1 MRFSRFRDPPSSP
14 DRRGEGRG
22 VYSRRNRAHADLYF
36 DSHRFGFRFMS
47 PSDAPIEAATGDPP
61 LIEAIGDGVGVVE
74 SSGEIIWLN
83 NRLAAQPPEVM
94 ARFSDAC
101 RDQLRDGLKP
111 PRRVHLR
118 RFSAAGRSFEV
129 VISPISSAAPQFR
142 AVGVLYETT
151 SRERLADR
159 VRQVDRAGAALL
171 ALDALIVNPLN
182 VAERIKL
189 IEGRIVEALKS
200 IFHCEDFELR
210 LLNRES
216 QQLELVIAKGIEP
229 LRIGVSLFA
238 RAEGNGITGLV
249 ASTGESIVCPD
260 STKDSR
266 FMAGLPEAR
275 SSLTVPLKLDDRVAG
290 TLNLE
295 ARQLA
300 RFDDEDRLLLELYG
314 RYVAMAMTILDML
327 IVERYTTNQRI
338 SGALRE
344 EIAVPVQNLR
354 TALARLRLRLSEDAD
369 SLTILAE
376 LEQTLESLER
386 RIRLCAEGPRNV
398 LGLDRIDRN
407 RGHDTVISG
416 RRVLVADDE
425 PQIRETIHSVLGD
438 AGAKVD
444 AFASGSDAIDAI
456 RKAAAAGAPYEL
468 VISDVRIPDRNG
480 YEIFRATRDSHDRT
494 PVILMTGFG
503 YDPNHSIVRSSQ
515 EGLSCFLFKP
525 FQATQLVEEV
535 RKALGATMA

>member
-1 MRFSRFRDPPSSP
+1 MT
-14 DRRGEGRG
+14 
-22 VYSRRNRAHADLYF
+22 
-36 DSHRFGFRFMS
+36 

-83 NRLAAQPPEVM
+83 NRLASQPPEVM

-101 RDQLRDGLKP
+101 RDQIRDGLKP

-118 RFSAAGRSFEV
+118 RFAAAGRAFEV
-129 VISPISSAAPQFR
+129 VISPLSAATPPTR
-142 AVGVLYETT
+142 AVGVLFETT
-151 SRERLADR
+151 ARERLAER
-159 VRQVDRAGAALL
+159 VRQVDRAGASLL
-171 ALDALIVNPLN
+171 ALDAKIVNPLN

-189 IEGRIVEALKS
+189 LEGRIVEALRT

-216 QQLELVIAKGIEP
+216 GQLELVIAKGIEP
-229 LRIGVSLFA
+229 LRIGISLFA
-238 RAEGNGITGLV
+238 RPEGNGITGLV
-249 ASTGESIVCPD
+249 AATGESIVCPD
-260 STKDSR
+260 VSKDPR
-266 FMAGLPEAR
+266 FMGGLAEAR
-275 SSLTVPLKLDDRVAG
+275 SSVTVPLKLDDRVAG

-295 ARQLA
+295 SAQLA

-354 TALARLRLRLSEDAD
+354 TTAARLRLRASDDPGALD
-369 SLTILAE
+369 LLAE
-376 LEQTLESLER
+376 FERSLEALER
-386 RIRLCAEGPRNV
+386 RIRTCAEGPRSV
-398 LGLDRIDRN
+398 LGLDRIDRDH
-407 RGHDTVISG
+407 GHDTVISG
-416 RRVLVADDE
+416 KRVLVADDE
-425 PQIRETIHSVLGD
+425 PQIRETIHTVLGD
-438 AGAKVD
+438 AGARVD
-444 AFASGSDAIDAI
+444 AFASGAEAIESI
-456 RKAAAAGAPYEL
+456 RRAAAEGAPYDL
-468 VISDVRIPDRNG
+468 VISDVRIPDLNG
-480 YEIFRATRDSHDRT
+480 YEIFRATRDAHGGT

-503 YDPNHSIVRSSQ
+503 YDPHHSIVRSSQ

-535 RKALGATMA
+535 RKALGAQV

>member
-1 MRFSRFRDPPSSP
+1 
-14 DRRGEGRG
+14 
-22 VYSRRNRAHADLYF
+22 
-36 DSHRFGFRFMS
+36 MS
-47 PSDAPIEAATGDPP
+47 PSDAPIEAITGDPP

-74 SSGEIIWLN
+74 ASGEIIWMN
-83 NRLAAQPPEVM
+83 NRLASQPPEVM

-101 RDQLRDGLKP
+101 RDQIRDGLKA

-118 RFSAAGRSFEV
+118 RFSAAGRFFEV
-129 VISPISSAAPQFR
+129 VISPLSPGGAPLR

-151 SRERLADR
+151 ARERLADR
-159 VRQVDRAGAALL
+159 VRQVDRAGASLL

-189 IEGRIVEALKS
+189 IEGRIVEALRT
-200 IFHCEDFELR
+200 IFHCDDFEVR
-210 LLNRES
+210 LLDRDT
-216 QQLELVIAKGIEP
+216 QQLELVISKGIEP
-229 LRIGVSLFA
+229 LRIGVNLFA
-238 RAEGNGITGLV
+238 RAEGNGLTGFV
-249 ASTGESIVCPD
+249 AATGESVVCPD
-260 STKDSR
+260 ASKEPR
-266 FMAGLPEAR
+266 FMGGLPEAR
-275 SSLTVPLKLDDRVAG
+275 SSVTVPLKLDERVSG

-295 ARQLA
+295 SKQPA

-344 EIAVPVQNLR
+344 EIALPVQSLR
-354 TALARLRLRLSEDAD
+354 GSVARLRLRLDGDPDGAS
-369 SLTILAE
+369 IVAE
-376 LEQTLESLER
+376 LEQALESLER
-386 RIRLCAEGPRNV
+386 RIRICAEGPRSV
-398 LGLDRIDRN
+398 LGLDRIDRG

-425 PQIRETIHSVLGD
+425 PQIRETIQTVLGD
-438 AGAKVD
+438 AGAQVD
-444 AFASGSDAIDAI
+444 SFASGAQAIDAI
-456 RKAAAAGAPYEL
+456 RNAAASGSPYHL

-480 YEIFRATRDSHDRT
+480 YEIFRAARDAHGET

-535 RKALGATMA
+535 RKALGTPA